1 MARAVVLAYP
11 TQGHLAPIL
20 PVAGELARRGE
31 DGVFYGTGRSRRKIE
46 GTGARFLNYARGH
59 DDFNPTPPTSGLFS
73 DMARL
78 AALTADMLPRLLDEV
93 RALAPAYLLIDTK
106 SLWGRLVGQILGIPA
121 VTLSVVFAIRD
132 GVIGVP
138 ELTGI
143 LYSGAPAEKLLSGL
157 LGLGGYFETARRLGR
172 RYGTVAPGIVA
183 YLGNPQPLN
192 IVFTSRELQP
202 GSQAFGDEFVF
213 VGPSI
218 PPARDASVD
227 FPFDWLDSRQLVYVS
242 LGTTFH
248 NVPAFYR
255 ACFEALGGGPWQ
267 VVLSTGGGTFDFVAP
282 PENFLVRQFV
292 PQLAL
297 LNRAAAFVTHGG
309 MNSANEALYFG
320 VPLVVVPQRGD
331 QHMVGARVAELGAGL
346 AISPGDID
354 AARLQGAEDRALQP
368 GVPRQGAGA
377 WHVAACVGRISAR
390 RGRDTSLRPLARLNR
405 ANACFRCARARRK
418 SHDCRFPQQLHPLV
432 CCVQHPL
439 ESCFEG
445 NPGPPAQHVLH
456 VAWVAVSRLNTHGL
470 SNGWQHRCTTAGQ
483 LHKQSS
489 YFQKGRQ
496 RAGADVDSGTIADPI
511 NRQNHGGDAILDV
524 DELPAVFSGAPNR
537 NRIVAPCHAVGD
549 RRDRVTQVLILTI
562 PGERPHASNVD
573 SVLSGCQ
580 MT

>member
-31 DGVFYGTGRSRRKIE
+31 DVVFYGTGRSRRKIE
-46 GTGARFLNYARGH
+46 DTGARFLNYARGH

-227 FPFDWLDSRQLVYVS
+227 FPFDWLDSRPLVYVS

-267 VVLSTGGGTFDFVAP
+267 VVLSTGGGAFDFVAP

-354 AARLQGAEDRALQP
+354 AARLQGAVKTVLSNPAFRDRALAL
-368 GVPRQGAGA
+368 G
-377 WHVAACVGRISAR
+377 
-390 RGRDTSLRPLARLNR
+390 TSLLASGGYRR
-405 ANACFRCARARRK
+405 A
-418 SHDCRFPQQLHPLV
+418 V
-432 CCVQHPL
+432 
-439 ESCFEG
+439 
-445 NPGPPAQHVLH
+445 
-456 VAWVAVSRLNTHGL
+456 
-470 SNGWQHRCTTAGQ
+470 
-483 LHKQSS
+483 
-489 YFQKGRQ
+489 
-496 RAGADVDSGTIADPI
+496 
-511 NRQNHGGDAILDV
+511 DAIQ
-524 DELPAVFSGAPNR
+524 AFARSRA
-537 NRIVAPCHAVGD
+537 
-549 RRDRVTQVLILTI
+549 
-562 PGERPHASNVD
+562 
-573 SVLSGCQ
+573 
-580 MT
+580 